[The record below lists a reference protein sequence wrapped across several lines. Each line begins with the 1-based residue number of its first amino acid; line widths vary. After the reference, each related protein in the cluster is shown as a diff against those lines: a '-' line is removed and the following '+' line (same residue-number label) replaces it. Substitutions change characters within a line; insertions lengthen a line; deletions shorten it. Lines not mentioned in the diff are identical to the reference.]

1 MKSLTEICNLI
12 DLIITFVLQKLLLM
26 RVSVVLYYITWCV
39 KKRPKEMNLL
49 QLLRYTS
56 HKQLSSK
63 LQNSKNLEFQLVLR
77 TNSFH
82 ILTALGH
89 CLLVSS
95 GVKQVSLKSC
105 LPT

>member
-1 MKSLTEICNLI
+1 
-12 DLIITFVLQKLLLM
+12 
-26 RVSVVLYYITWCV
+26 
-39 KKRPKEMNLL
+39 MNLL

-63 LQNSKNLEFQLVLR
+63 LQNLEFQLVLR

-89 CLLVSS
+89 CLLVSL

-105 LPT
+105 LPS